1 MSLLIKGA
9 VHQGECCDIFID
21 GNRIAHM
28 GAISQTADRILDAR
42 GKAVI
47 PAFYNT
53 HTHAAMTCMRGLAD
67 DRELF
72 DWLNNHIWPFEA
84 LLTPEDIYLCSR
96 LAVVEMIQTGTVF
109 FNDMYWHAAETLRA
123 VEEFGLRAA
132 LGRVIIEATPGVVS
146 HEIQCANAEFNR
158 VLKTASERIVATY
171 APHAIYTVSEATLMQ
186 IAAQAKAENA
196 YLHIHASETVRE
208 VNTCYAQHGMS
219 PIFWLD
225 HCGMLTARTTL
236 AHCVHLSDDDIA
248 LIRDRGCL
256 IAHNPVS
263 NLKLASGLFNYE
275 RTVEQGRCKV
285 SIGTDGCASN
295 NNVSMLEEMKFAAL
309 IAKIQ
314 SMHSTCAPADVILR
328 HATRDAAQ
336 AFQIDAGEIAVG
348 RLADLVLVNLRNPM
362 MVPCHNLVSNLVY
375 AADSACIDTVIC
387 DGKILM
393 ENKIIPGKDDIV
405 DDALECCHRLIS
417 KMRRQHDR

>member
-1 MSLLIKGA
+1 MSLLIKG
-9 VHQGECCDIFID
+9 VLHQGECCDILVD
-21 GNRIAHM
+21 GNRIAHI
-28 GAISQTADRILDAR
+28 GSVNQTADRILDAR
-42 GKAVI
+42 GKAII

-84 LLTPEDIYLCSR
+84 LLTPDDIYLCSR
-96 LAVVEMIQTGTVF
+96 LAIVEMIQTGTVF

-123 VEEFGLRAA
+123 VEEFGVRAA
-132 LGRVIIEATPGVVS
+132 LGRVIIESTPGVVS
-146 HEIQCANAEFNR
+146 HEIQCANAAFDS
-158 VLKTASERIVATY
+158 VLKTASERIIGTY
-171 APHAIYTVSEATLMQ
+171 APHAIYTVSEATL
-186 IAAQAKAENA
+186 IRTAAQAKAQGA
-196 YLHIHASETVRE
+196 HLHIHASETVRE

-225 HCGMLTARTTL
+225 HCGMLTPHTTL
-236 AHCVHLSDDDIA
+236 AHCVHLSNDDIA

-263 NLKLASGLFNYE
+263 NMKLASGLFDYE

-309 IAKIQ
+309 IAKTQ
-314 SMHSTCAPADVILR
+314 SMHSTCAPAESILR

-348 RLADLVLVNLRNPM
+348 RLADLLLVDLHNPL
-362 MVPCHNLVSNLVY
+362 MVPCHNLISNLVY
-375 AADSACIDTVIC
+375 SADSSCIDTVIC

-393 ENKIIPGKDDIV
+393 ENRVIPGKEDIV

-417 KMRRQHDR
+417 KMRRQRER

>member
-1 MSLLIKGA
+1 MSLLIKG
-9 VHQGECCDIFID
+9 VLHQGEPCDILIE
-21 GNRIAHM
+21 GNRITQIGTIA
-28 GAISQTADRILDAR
+28 QTAARTLDAR
-42 GKAVI
+42 GQAVI

-96 LAVVEMIQTGTVF
+96 LAIVEMIQTGTVF
-109 FNDMYWHAAETLRA
+109 FNDMYWHAAETVRA
-123 VEEFGLRAA
+123 VDEFGVRAA
-132 LGRVIIEATPGVVS
+132 LGRVIIEATQGVVS
-146 HEIQCANAEFNR
+146 QEIQRANAEFDR
-158 VLKTASERIVATY
+158 ILKTAPERVMGTY
-171 APHAIYTVSEATLMQ
+171 APHAIYTVSEATLRRV
-186 IAAQAKAENA
+186 AAQANDEKA
-196 YLHIHASETVRE
+196 YLHIHASETLHE
-208 VNTCYAQHGMS
+208 VDTCYARYGMS

-263 NLKLASGLFNYE
+263 NMKLASGLFHYE
-275 RTVEQGRCKV
+275 RTVEQGKCNV

-309 IAKIQ
+309 IAKTQ
-314 SMHSTCAPADVILR
+314 SMHSTCAPAEAILR
-328 HATRDAAQ
+328 HATRDAAK
-336 AFQIDAGEIAVG
+336 AFQIDAGEVAVG
-348 RLADLVLVNLRNPM
+348 RLADLLLIDLRNPL
-362 MVPCHNLVSNLVY
+362 MVPCHNLISNLVY
-375 AADSACIDTVIC
+375 SADSSCINTVIC
-387 DGKILM
+387 DGRILM
-393 ENKIIPGKDDIV
+393 ENRIIPGKDDIV

-417 KMRRQHDR
+417 KMRRQRER

>member
-9 VHQGECCDIFID
+9 LHQGESCDILID
-21 GNRIAHM
+21 GNRIAHI
-28 GAISQTADRILDAR
+28 GAITQTADRILDAR

-123 VEEFGLRAA
+123 VEEFGMRAA

-146 HEIQCANAEFNR
+146 HEIQSANAEFNR

-225 HCGMLTARTTL
+225 HCGMLTASTTL

-256 IAHNPVS
+256 IAHNPIS

-348 RLADLVLVNLRNPM
+348 RLADLVLVDLRNPM

-405 DDALECCHRLIS
+405 DDALECCYRLIS
-417 KMRRQHDR
+417 KMRRQRDR

>member
-1 MSLLIKGA
+1 MSLLIKDA
-9 VHQGECCDIFID
+9 LHQGECCDILID
-21 GNRIAHM
+21 GNRIAHI
-28 GAISQTADRILDAR
+28 GAITQTADRILDAR

-263 NLKLASGLFNYE
+263 NLKLASGLFSYE

-348 RLADLVLVNLRNPM
+348 RLADLVLVDLRNPM

>member
-9 VHQGECCDIFID
+9 VHQGECCDILID

-348 RLADLVLVNLRNPM
+348 RLADLVLVDLRNPM